1 MRKPKLKAS
10 DKRRA
15 IKKGQKKVE
24 RKKIAK
30 KHLEQKRELK
40 AALKRK
46 EEKIWQ
52 DYYNN
57 LMGA

>member
-1 MRKPKLKAS
+1 MKKQKLKPS

-15 IKKGQKKVE
+15 AKKGQKKVE

-30 KHLEQKRELK
+30 KHLEQRRELK

-52 DYYNN
+52 EYYDN
-57 LMGA
+57 LMGG